1 MSGDAVEH
9 ERKALSMMSKKRFTE
24 INDRVSQILKDAGRA
39 PRRKATRA
47 IATLSYSFDSD
58 ALALSRVQ

>member
-24 INDRVSQILKDAGRA
+24 INDRVSQILKDAGA
-39 PRRKATRA
+39 SATKK
-47 IATLSYSFDSD
+47 SYPCNRD
-58 ALALSRVQ
+58 AKLQL